1 MKEVLAGA
9 VLEELSRQDQA
20 SDTGKMLWC
29 EVEGMP
35 YVPQQAFKY
44 GAKNSYKQRT
54 KLEDFHP
61 WNILESFFRHRTQHT
76 GRLLV
81 QQLHADACDVWRCT
95 KLYTS
100 SIIENKLKA
109 SHQRR

>member
-1 MKEVLAGA
+1 
-9 VLEELSRQDQA
+9 
-20 SDTGKMLWC
+20 MLWC

-61 WNILESFFRHRTQHT
+61 WNILESLFRHRTQHT

-81 QQLHADACDVWRCT
+81 QHLHAMQMLAMSGVAPSYTLLRSSRISSKPLINDVSPNEW
-95 KLYTS
+95 S
-100 SIIENKLKA
+100 VFWIP
-109 SHQRR
+109 RRIDC